1 MDYVTMYI
9 YRESRQRNKISLTS
23 SRKLPH
29 LDEIRAKGVLEKEE
43 ASRILSICMYDMYV
57 HQVSSLPLPGLISHN
72 GAIRIETI

>member
-29 LDEIRAKGVLEKEE
+29 FDEMRAKGVLEKEE
-43 ASRILSICMYDMYV
+43 ASRILSICMYNTFT
-57 HQVSSLPLPGLISHN
+57 LPLPGLISHN